1 VAAVKPLTRLT
12 ASRPVVDLL
21 LWLVLMVPVL
31 FADDLA
37 PTATLSMP
45 AYRLGSA
52 MLLALAVPL
61 SRRTPL
67 LATAAPAAF
76 SIIVTGGP
84 YSALLMPA
92 QLVLAFLLGRRADSR
107 QATVRLLSVL
117 GLLAL
122 VNVVAERGGSA
133 DGWFL
138 LTSNS
143 LATIVLPWAVG
154 QYVRQLA
161 ELRDAGWGLA
171 QRLEHEQDRAASQVR
186 LRERARIAA
195 DMHDSLGHELSL
207 IAVRA
212 AALEV
217 TPGIGVGGRRAAGE
231 LRSAAESATD
241 RLREIIGML
250 REEGDEPPV
259 ATAGDGAGTRS
270 TLRTLVERAVGS
282 GMAVSLTDSTG
293 GADPPIPEATAQ
305 AVYRVVQEALTN
317 VAKHA
322 PGATVTVTLQVG
334 ADRLVVEVVNTAPP
348 APQPRPVDRGYGLV
362 GLDERVR
369 LVGGNLEAGPTEAG
383 FAVRARLPLGT
394 PASVTPAATVP
405 ASSQA
410 LAMANRRL
418 RRGLVGILWPPVAM
432 AAVLLLLYLR
442 DVVGL

>member
-1 VAAVKPLTRLT
+1 MAAVNRIARLL
-12 ASRPVVDLL
+12 ASRRVVDLL

-37 PTATLSMP
+37 ATATLSMP
-45 AYRLGSA
+45 AYRLASA
-52 MLLALAVPL
+52 VLLALAVPL

-84 YSALLMPA
+84 YSAQLMPA
-92 QLVLAFLLGRRADSR
+92 QLVLAFLLGRRADGR

-117 GLLAL
+117 AL
-122 VNVVAERGGSA
+122 IAIVYVVAERGGTA

-143 LATIVLPWAVG
+143 LASIVLPWAVG

-161 ELRDAGWGLA
+161 ELRDAGWELA
-171 QRLEHEQDRAASQVR
+171 QRLEREQDRAAGQVR
-186 LRERARIAA
+186 IRERARIAA

-212 AALEV
+212 AALQV
-217 TPGIGVGGRRAAGE
+217 TPGIGAEGRWAAGA

-259 ATAGDGAGTRS
+259 TPAGDGAGIRS
-270 TLRTLVERAVGS
+270 TLRTLVERAAGS
-282 GMAVSLTDSTG
+282 GMAVSVAEPTG
-293 GADPPIPEATAQ
+293 EADPSIPEATAQ

-317 VAKHA
+317 AAKHA
-322 PGATVTVTLQVG
+322 PGATVTVSLQAG
-334 ADRLVVEVVNTAPP
+334 AELLAVEIVNTAPP
-348 APQPRPVDRGYGLV
+348 TPQPRPVDRGYGLI

-369 LVGGNLEAGPTEAG
+369 LVGGSLEAGPTDGG

-394 PASVTPAATVP
+394 PASVAPAATVP
-405 ASSQA
+405 VSSRA
-410 LAMANRRL
+410 LALANRRL
-418 RRGLVGILWPPVAM
+418 RIGLVGILWPPVAM
-432 AAVLLLLYLR
+432 AAVLVLVYLL
-442 DVVGL
+442 DVV